1 MTTSK
6 TIVGDN
12 ISRYRKSRKLTK
24 EQFAIKLAEQFD
36 LHEVTE
42 RAVSKWESGDSF
54 PQTEYL
60 IALSKMMGVT
70 LDELLKSEIENF
82 DFDQTLRRSKT
93 KDLSDSAGKLL
104 DGLCRR
110 AIFDP
115 EQKQKLDVYFK
126 IACAEN
132 GVSLLSDRFYYEDE
146 AEKAY
151 IKATAE
157 IYRELRLRDFFS
169 CPEQSAD
176 TLIKYTDIDVVE
188 TDLVLTPILYA
199 YRETPVLPPPSDDGE
214 TDVERIIERLVE
226 RGIEEREW
234 LREHAHCNTVYFQKR
249 YLPLSCL
256 FQADEHP
263 SEVRLA
269 EYEKQLLAQS
279 NKLTEKIFGELFAKG
294 LLQRDDAD
302 SLRIMQFGDSCAD
315 DVEEFSVMD
324 FCAISLKVLLEPK
337 EIREFLS
344 DRFRESIQKIQN
356 ENK

>member
-24 EQFAIKLAEQFD
+24 EDFAGELSEKFD
-36 LHEVTE
+36 LHAVTD
-42 RAVSKWESGDSF
+42 RAVSKWESGESY

-176 TLIKYTDIDVVE
+176 TLIKYTDIDVVQ

-199 YRETPVLPPPSDDGE
+199 YREAPVLPPPSDDGE
-214 TDVERIIERLVE
+214 TDFERVVNRLAE
-226 RGIEEREW
+226 RGIEESEW
-234 LREHAHCNTVYFQKR
+234 LLEHAHCNTVYFQKR
-249 YLPLSCL
+249 HIPFSCL
-256 FQADEHP
+256 FREGERP
-263 SEVRLA
+263 SEVRQA
-269 EYEKQLLAQS
+269 EYEKQLLARS
-279 NKLTEKIFGELFAKG
+279 NDLAEKIFGELFAKG

-302 SLRIMQFGDSCAD
+302 SLRIMEFGDSCAD
-315 DVEEFSVMD
+315 DVPRIFRHG
-324 FCAISLKVLLEPK
+324 LLRNFFKGSAHAGRNLRIFKRPLPRK
-337 EIREFLS
+337 HTG
-344 DRFRESIQKIQN
+344 N
-356 ENK
+356 NK

>member
-24 EQFAIKLAEQFD
+24 EDFAGELSEKFGLPKV
-36 LHEVTE
+36 VTD
-42 RAVSKWESGDSF
+42 RAVSKWESGESY

-157 IYRELRLRDFFS
+157 IYRELRLRDFLS
-169 CPEQSAD
+169 CPEQSAEE
-176 TLIKYTDIDVVE
+176 LIKYTDIDVVE

-234 LREHAHCNTVYFQKR
+234 LLEHAHCNTVYFQKR
-249 YLPLSCL
+249 HIPFSCL
-256 FQADEHP
+256 FREGGP
-263 SEVRLA
+263 SKVRQTK
-269 EYEKQLLAQS
+269 YEKQLLAQS

-324 FCAISLKVLLEPK
+324 FCAISLKVLLTPE
-337 EIREFLS
+337 EICEFLS
-344 DRFRESIQKIQN
+344 DRFRESIQEII
-356 ENK
+356 NK

>member
-12 ISRYRKSRKLTK
+12 ISRYRKNHKLTK
-24 EQFAIKLAEQFD
+24 EQFAIKLAEKFD

-60 IALSKMMGVT
+60 IALSKMMGIT

-146 AEKAY
+146 AEKR
-151 IKATAE
+151 T
-157 IYRELRLRDFFS
+157 
-169 CPEQSAD
+169 
-176 TLIKYTDIDVVE
+176 
-188 TDLVLTPILYA
+188 
-199 YRETPVLPPPSDDGE
+199 
-214 TDVERIIERLVE
+214 
-226 RGIEEREW
+226 
-234 LREHAHCNTVYFQKR
+234 
-249 YLPLSCL
+249 
-256 FQADEHP
+256 
-263 SEVRLA
+263 
-269 EYEKQLLAQS
+269 
-279 NKLTEKIFGELFAKG
+279 
-294 LLQRDDAD
+294 
-302 SLRIMQFGDSCAD
+302 
-315 DVEEFSVMD
+315 
-324 FCAISLKVLLEPK
+324 
-337 EIREFLS
+337 
-344 DRFRESIQKIQN
+344 
-356 ENK
+356 